1 MTAST
6 QQMTIV
12 RGDTRRTEKKGGH
25 ALENTFGVLMFI
37 AAIAGVWQAVHL
49 LVRLWLHL

>member
-12 RGDTRRTEKKGGH
+12 GDAARRTGKKGGH
-25 ALENTFGVLMFI
+25 ALENAFGVLMFI

-49 LVRLWLHL
+49 LVRFWLHL